1 MTDSDSE
8 ASLCDADTTPG
19 KWTSERIRLLIRLR
33 LEMESQFR
41 SGRSRHLLWPQIYN
55 KLKSAAPSMTE
66 TLKNVQKK
74 FNNLMLT
81 YKRINSSPRN
91 INQSRWEFFEDF
103 HAILSQF
110 GDAPAENEPTNV
122 RYIQVDKVDDD
133 SVSFSSDDGGKCMFA
148 HYVKSAV
155 DKHRDESHQGVDG
168 GPSKYKNV
176 VAYKRKSPAKPTL
189 TYSIQPANG
198 IKTERL
204 AVDAESDTETKKRKL
219 TETTAV
225 ISGKAQKKMKTTAS
239 NSTDD
244 TSSWFEE
251 FVKMN
256 ERREQQRYEQH
267 EQLLELERKRIEIEM
282 KNGQTL
288 RELVDLVRKFVN
300 KSN

>member
-133 SVSFSSDDGGKCMFA
+133 SVSFSSDDGG
-148 HYVKSAV
+148 
-155 DKHRDESHQGVDG
+155 